1 MVTVARFPISV
12 DGNDFRGKR
21 AIIIEAQWQKVFVK
35 QFIFFNLGVSIIM
48 SFLIFFRILSLII
61 NFRLDN
67 FFNSVFFPTGTVSLL
82 VDKVTT
88 ILLIHSNKLTKLL
101 VNDAPEAILLLFE
114 VPFFPAEVMA
124 NSVDLTSIATSQV
137 VVGAL
142 ILKGEKVFF
151 FSHNSPDGRLEGSDH
166 FVTLAISKVNIPLV
180 VDDPVSSF
188 SHTTVTFDSSENVK
202 LPSFAPILLVNQV
215 MAIFLPHS
223 DIGSELNVVNAN
235 VAIFSSVKFPLFP
248 TLIVSNSVDFSSAS
262 SSEMIEVFLAL
273 KGIDTITF
281 VDHSPDVFFRLSSD
295 DITLGVDKM
304 LVPLFVCNDV
314 VAIFK
319 VLIDGLK
326 SVSFPATTISLM
338 IEPVLT
344 ILLVHPEVFA
354 KVLIDNTINSLR
366 ILIDNPS
373 LPSLVVTNSVDL
385 IIGSTSQVFIVG
397 EGLEAESVAMLDD
410 LPVITISYASD
421 SVT

>member
-248 TLIVSNSVDFSSAS
+248 TLIVSNGVDFSSAS

-319 VLIDGLK
+319 VFIDGLK

-338 IEPVLT
+338 IESVLT
-344 ILLVHPEVFA
+344 ILLVHSEVFA
-354 KVLIDNTINSLR
+354 KMLIENTINSLR
-366 ILIDNPS
+366 MLIDNPS
-373 LPSLVVTNSVDL
+373 LPSLVVANSIDL
-385 IIGSTSQVFIVG
+385 IVGSTSQVFIVG